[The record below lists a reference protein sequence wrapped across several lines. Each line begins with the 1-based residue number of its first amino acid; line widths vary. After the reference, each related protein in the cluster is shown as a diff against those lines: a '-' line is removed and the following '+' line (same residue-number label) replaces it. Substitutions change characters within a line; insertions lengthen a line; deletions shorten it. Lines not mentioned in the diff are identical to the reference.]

1 MSGMGWIAVCR
12 LSGIVHTEA
21 AATGVR
27 RGYQSMSEVWQR
39 IGDNDFAG
47 FGRKEIMARRSD
59 NGDTYLVVAD
69 DSDQDQVRLTYNGVG
84 LLLEVERKFI
94 SPEGVYRLSGG
105 LSDRGDGFGIERYAW
120 VELLLTSPA
129 VLSYWGNA
137 ILLRQD
143 FEA

>member
-1 MSGMGWIAVCR
+1 
-12 LSGIVHTEA
+12 
-21 AATGVR
+21 
-27 RGYQSMSEVWQR
+27 MSEEWKR

-47 FGRKEIMARRSD
+47 FGRKNITARRSD
-59 NGDTYLVVAD
+59 NGKTYVIVAD
-69 DSDQDQVRLTYNGVG
+69 DSDQHQIRFIYDGTE
-84 LLLEVERKFI
+84 LLLDVDRKFI

-105 LSDRGDGFGIERYAW
+105 LGDHLDRFGIEKYAW
-120 VELLLTSPA
+120 ADLLLTSPA

>member
-1 MSGMGWIAVCR
+1 
-12 LSGIVHTEA
+12 
-21 AATGVR
+21 
-27 RGYQSMSEVWQR
+27 MSEDWQR
-39 IGDNDFAG
+39 IGDDDFAG
-47 FGRKEIMARRSD
+47 FGRRHIAVRRSD

-69 DSDQDQVRLTYNGVG
+69 DSDQYQVRLTYDGVE
-84 LLLEVERKFI
+84 LLLDVERKFI

-105 LSDRGDGFGIERYAW
+105 LSDRGDRFGIERYAW

-129 VLSYWGNA
+129 VVSYWGNA